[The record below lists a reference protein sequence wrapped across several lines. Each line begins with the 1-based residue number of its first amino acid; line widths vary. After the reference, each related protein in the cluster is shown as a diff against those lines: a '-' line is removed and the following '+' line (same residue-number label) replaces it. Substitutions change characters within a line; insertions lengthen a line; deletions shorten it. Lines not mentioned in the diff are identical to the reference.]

1 MDTCKSLNLDHFAQ
15 DVLRAFQTWYH
26 KEHLKVG
33 RLDDLLIIQEKV
45 RLLPDPT
52 AGFNLRRATNE
63 LILEAL
69 DALPERDGEAAS
81 VLRQRFIQQKS
92 QLEVAFKL
100 NRSRDQV
107 SRMQRTAVRAVAD
120 WICNHEQAL
129 RGTRLEQLSTK
140 IEAQTYLPV
149 ESHQARYQAL
159 LAYLRESEPAPVG
172 IISGMGG
179 IGKTTF
185 AGQLAQ
191 ELVEDMAFTGLL
203 WCTIQADRTD
213 ETGAR
218 LAQRVFTEITRQ
230 AGLDEAPLQQ
240 MQDNLKTLFAAQKV
254 LVVIDNL
261 EEANALEELVDALK
275 DVLGQSSGLLT
286 SRFEPLPG
294 PDFQACSLDELTLLD
309 ATSFITRLQQHEP
322 ADEQL
327 SAAQVERL
335 YDVVG
340 GNPQA
345 LLLILNLLPHFTLD
359 DLLED
364 LSQPHLKQVEHLYRH
379 IYMRVWNQLSD
390 PGCQTMLAIG
400 LAAPID
406 LDFEHLQA
414 LTELSRAQL
423 RSTILELSQHRL
435 LLTHGNPDRRRYA
448 IHRLTE
454 TFLRSD
460 LLPPG
465 LNI

>member
-1 MDTCKSLNLDHFAQ
+1 MNTSKSLDLDQFAQ

-33 RLDDLLIIQEKV
+33 RLDHLLLVKEKIS
-45 RLLPDPT
+45 RLPDPT
-52 AGFNLRRATNE
+52 AGFNRRRATNE

-69 DALPERDGEAAS
+69 EALPECDGEAAD

-107 SRMQRTAVRAVAD
+107 SRMQRSAVRAVAD
-120 WICNHEQAL
+120 WICDQEQTL
-129 RGTRLEQLSTK
+129 RRARLEQLSENIK
-140 IEAQTYLPV
+140 AQTYLPV

-159 LAYLRESEPAPVG
+159 LAYLREPQPAPVG
-172 IISGMGG
+172 IISGMSG
-179 IGKTTF
+179 IGKTTC

-191 ELVEDMAFTGLL
+191 ELVEDMAYTGLL
-203 WCTIQADRTD
+203 WCTIQADRAD
-213 ETGAR
+213 ETGAK

-240 MQDNLKTLFAAQKV
+240 MQDNLKTLFAAQKY

-261 EEANALEELVDALK
+261 EEANALEELVSALK
-275 DVLGQSSGLLT
+275 DVLGPSSGLLT
-286 SRFEPLPG
+286 SRFELLPG
-294 PDFQACSLDELTLLD
+294 PDFQACSLDELTLQD
-309 ATSFITRLQQHEP
+309 ATSFITRLQENEP
-322 ADEQL
+322 AEEQL
-327 SAAQVERL
+327 NAAQIERL
-335 YDVVG
+335 FDVVC

-345 LLLILNLLPHFTLD
+345 LLLILNLLPHFSLE

-364 LSQPHLKQVEHLYRH
+364 LSQPHLKQVESLYRH

-390 PGCQTMLAIG
+390 PGCETLLAIC
-400 LAAPID
+400 LAAPTD

-435 LLTHGNPDRRRYA
+435 LLTHGSPARRRYA

-454 TFLRSD
+454 TFLRTD